1 MWQHFLG
8 YGFTKPVDDLGPHNS
23 PSHPVLLDYLGEQ
36 FRQHSFNLKELIRWI
51 VLSEPY
57 ALSSRITPQNRA
69 DDPLLGEVPKFS
81 HFYLRQMRAE
91 ELYESLLV
99 ATQAHKSRGSYEE
112 QERQKDQWLQQFVLA
127 FGTDEGDETT
137 TFNGTIPQALMMMNG
152 DLVKKAIQT
161 EPGTFLHTLAT
172 GPLKPQEK
180 VQYLFEAAV
189 ARRPTSAELA
199 LANQLLVA
207 RKGDVAGAL
216 ADMFWAVL
224 NSNEFILQH

>member
-1 MWQHFLG
+1 
-8 YGFTKPVDDLGPHNS
+8 
-23 PSHPVLLDYLGEQ
+23 
-36 FRQHSFNLKELIRWI
+36 
-51 VLSEPY
+51 
-57 ALSSRITPQNRA
+57 
-69 DDPLLGEVPKFS
+69 LGEVPKFS

-172 GPLKPQEK
+172 SNLKPQEK

-189 ARRPTSAELA
+189 ARRPTTAELT
-199 LANQLLVA
+199 LANQLLLA
-207 RKGDVAGAL
+207 RKGDTAAAL

>member
-1 MWQHFLG
+1 
-8 YGFTKPVDDLGPHNS
+8 
-23 PSHPVLLDYLGEQ
+23 
-36 FRQHSFNLKELIRWI
+36 
-51 VLSEPY
+51 
-57 ALSSRITPQNRA
+57 
-69 DDPLLGEVPKFS
+69 
-81 HFYLRQMRAE
+81 MRAE